1 MTRKSFG
8 EDDFTQ
14 SVTLQNVGANLDLI
28 RRLEHLSLA
37 ELGKRT
43 GLSDR
48 HLDSLIRM
56 RSNVTV
62 LVLEQ
67 IAESLGIP
75 FLTFI
80 GTRLDSSIPGGR
92 SGFLDGLRD
101 EKAYA
106 GTDEREQPSS
116 PVRLAAGSQQSL
128 PSSLAPD
135 LANLLQ
141 HLIAKQDL
149 LAQEQTNLSHQLE
162 KLSNIIGEGAVAEE
176 KSSRQN
182 IQSSARA
189 ARSDPGSTSTARPKA
204 KPAKSSTPTAKNA
217 HSKAISKH
225 KPRSVASRG
234 HTSRKSSAAT

>member
-67 IAESLGIP
+67 IAERLGIP

-80 GTRLDSSIPGGR
+80 GTRLDANIPGGR

-101 EKAYA
+101 EKTYA
-106 GTDEREQPSS
+106 GAEEREQPPS
-116 PVRLAAGSQQSL
+116 PARLTAGSQQGL
-128 PSSLAPD
+128 PSGLAPD

-141 HLIAKQDL
+141 DLIAKQDL
-149 LAQEQTNLSHQLE
+149 LAQEQTNLSRQLE
-162 KLSNIIGEGAVAEE
+162 ILSNIVGEGVAADE
-176 KSSRQN
+176 KSPRQN
-182 IQSSARA
+182 IQLPARA
-189 ARSDPGSTSTARPKA
+189 ARSSTNSPSTAHPKA
-204 KPAKSSTPTAKNA
+204 KSATLTEAKKARGKTTSSR
-217 HSKAISKH
+217 
-225 KPRSVASRG
+225 KPEPEASRRR
-234 HTSRKSSAAT
+234 TRRNSSSAT

>member
-48 HLDSLIRM
+48 HLDSLIGM

-67 IAESLGIP
+67 IAERLGIP

-80 GTRLDSSIPGGR
+80 GTRLDANIPGGR

-101 EKAYA
+101 ERALVSPY
-106 GTDEREQPSS
+106 ERQQSPT
-116 PVRLAAGSQQSL
+116 PVRLASGSPQIL
-128 PSSLAPD
+128 PSGLAPD

-141 HLIAKQDL
+141 ISHAVWLYFRFP
-149 LAQEQTNLSHQLE
+149 LSLRM
-162 KLSNIIGEGAVAEE
+162 VEE
-176 KSSRQN
+176 ML
-182 IQSSARA
+182 A
-189 ARSDPGSTSTARPKA
+189 ARGIAVSRETVRQWAMKFGQSFANQIRRRL
-204 KPAKSSTPTAKNA
+204 PASGDKW
-217 HSKAISKH
+217 HLDEVDQLI
-225 KPRSVASRG
+225 
-234 HTSRKSSAAT
+234 